1 MKDNVSVRSA
11 VPSRRGRGS
20 YGIIHR
26 LHSVA
31 GVFVAP
37 LLVISA
43 LSGFVYAFA
52 PTLENV
58 VYHDAI
64 TASSSEAPQP
74 LEEQVEAARAVHPD
88 LQLSAVQSFEDPIQ
102 TTRVLFS

>member
-1 MKDNVSVRSA
+1 MKENVSVKSTFPA
-11 VPSRRGRGS
+11 RRARRS

-43 LSGFVYAFA
+43 LSGLVYAFA

-58 VYHDAI
+58 VYHDSI